1 MVKKKRQSD
10 LHEGSSTE
18 SSEEMKTSSLA
29 AENLCHHTKK
39 AVDTNRLR
47 KVLKPIGLQKTCS
60 ECDKNTTQ
68 TNGVGGEHG
77 PDPSPDDE
85 EKKLMYAL
93 YGIVEHS
100 GGMYGGHYTA
110 YVKVR
115 PKLSPTDKRWKF
127 LPQGSKAELDQED
140 EQKQK
145 LEELCARQ
153 KARSLRNSMC
163 QDAEN
168 DSDDL
173 TTSSSSEPEEID
185 ETEGAVGG
193 QNFNDPENIEP
204 PPGKW
209 YYVSDSRV
217 QEVPEST
224 TSFEIQIKMSL
235 KKCCCF
241 DLKTGTIIIG
251 GLDLVFAILSGLK
264 SLFVKGNNNEYSSPI
279 FELFVVTLCI
289 SAAILL
295 LVGVKLERPR
305 YFLFY
310 IILKV
315 IEIVL
320 IGIIIILLLITIVAL
335 DEEDIKNNMNMRQY
349 ENLRLIFV
357 FTEIFLIAIF

>member
-1 MVKKKRQSD
+1 
-10 LHEGSSTE
+10 
-18 SSEEMKTSSLA
+18 
-29 AENLCHHTKK
+29 
-39 AVDTNRLR
+39 
-47 KVLKPIGLQKTCS
+47 
-60 ECDKNTTQ
+60 
-68 TNGVGGEHG
+68 
-77 PDPSPDDE
+77 
-85 EKKLMYAL
+85 MYAL

-224 TSFEIQIKMSL
+224 
-235 KKCCCF
+235 
-241 DLKTGTIIIG
+241 
-251 GLDLVFAILSGLK
+251 VLK
-264 SLFVKGNNNEYSSPI
+264 SQAYL
-279 FELFVVTLCI
+279 
-289 SAAILL
+289 
-295 LVGVKLERPR
+295 
-305 YFLFY
+305 LFY
-310 IILKV
+310 ERI
-315 IEIVL
+315 
-320 IGIIIILLLITIVAL
+320 
-335 DEEDIKNNMNMRQY
+335 Y
-349 ENLRLIFV
+349 
-357 FTEIFLIAIF
+357 